1 MRLKTIAFLGWF
13 LCSATFTGSVLA
25 GELENKA
32 LFAGLCASCHGETGD
47 GNGPAAET
55 MTLKPRGF
63 ALAAFKFDTDA
74 DWESGTDID
83 LAAVIKQGP
92 AVFGGSQIMP
102 AFGHLEDDQVAGLIQ
117 FIRSRQ
123 RNGSSDEID

>member
-13 LCSATFTGSVLA
+13 LCSAIFTGSVLA
-25 GELENKA
+25 GESGNNA

-47 GNGPAAET
+47 GNGSAAAT
-55 MTLKPRGF
+55 MTLKPRDF

-74 DWESGTDID
+74 NWESGTDID

-102 AFGHLEDDQVAGLIQ
+102 AFGHLEDDQIAGLIE

-123 RNGSSDEID
+123 RNGSADEID